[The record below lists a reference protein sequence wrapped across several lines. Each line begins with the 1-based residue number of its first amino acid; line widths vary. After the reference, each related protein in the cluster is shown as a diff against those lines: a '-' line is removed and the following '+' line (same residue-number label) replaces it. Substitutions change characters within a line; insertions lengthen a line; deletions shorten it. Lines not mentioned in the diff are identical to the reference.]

1 MNAAPPRPLPKAR
14 IFTVAVTGHRLNQ
27 LPEDER
33 PRIQADIAWCLDA
46 SEAAA
51 RLAVQHVRCVL
62 ASAIAEG
69 ADRYAADAALARGW
83 RLVTPLP
90 FSPER
95 YEEDFPDESSKE
107 HYRRLLW
114 ASHRVVPV
122 REEAVAKIGGD
133 AAPYAAVGRAIIEK
147 ADLLLCVW
155 NGTPPRGPGGT
166 SEVAALMLEKGG
178 LVLWINAGAK
188 DGHSGVKLVGP
199 APLPRAG
206 TFRRKLHE
214 ALAEKF
220 PRVSR
225 PAEMR
230 VA

>member
-1 MNAAPPRPLPKAR
+1 MAHGVNAPPLKSRV
-14 IFTVAVTGHRLNQ
+14 FTVGVTGHRLNQ
-27 LPEDER
+27 LPEAER

-46 SEAAA
+46 AEAAA
-51 RLAVQHVRCVL
+51 RVAVQSVRCVL
-62 ASAIAEG
+62 VSAIAEG
-69 ADRYAADAALARGW
+69 ADRYAADAALARSW

-90 FSPER
+90 FDIKR
-95 YEEDFPDESSKE
+95 YEEDFPDPNSKE

-114 ASHRVVPV
+114 ASHRVAPV
-122 REEAVAKIGGD
+122 KDEAVAKIGGD

-178 LVLWINAGAK
+178 LVLWIAAGMK
-188 DGHSGVKLVGP
+188 DATSVKLVGP

-206 TFRRKLHE
+206 TFRRRLHE

-225 PAEMR
+225 PVEMR

>member
-1 MNAAPPRPLPKAR
+1 MSAPLKSR
-14 IFTVAVTGHRLNQ
+14 ILTVAVTGHRLNQ
-27 LPEDER
+27 LPEAER
-33 PRIQADIAWCLDA
+33 PRIQAETASCL
-46 SEAAA
+46 EAAEQAA
-51 RLAVQHVRCVL
+51 RKAAQSVRCVL
-62 ASAIAEG
+62 VSAIAEG

-90 FSPER
+90 FDVER
-95 YEEDFPDESSKE
+95 YEDDFADEASKE

-114 ASHRVVPV
+114 ASRRVAPV
-122 REEAVAKIGGD
+122 SADAVAAIGGD
-133 AAPYAAVGRAIIEK
+133 AAPYAAVGRAIIDK

-155 NGTPPRGPGGT
+155 NGSPPRGPGGT

-178 LVLWINAGAK
+178 IVLWISVGAP
-188 DGHSGVKLVGP
+188 GVKLVGP

-214 ALAEKF
+214 ALAEKYE
-220 PRVSR
+220 RAAR
-225 PAEMR
+225 PPEMR